1 MCNKYLT
8 PLQIIALKIWWDNNT
23 EWKLFPDLYN
33 NHKQGRYTI
42 QTLFNPL
49 LGSKSFIFLQTFKLS
64 QKYMDSKF
72 LIWSFDN
79 IKVRKV
85 SKTLRNL
92 DMLIFLLWLG
102 SLSSF
107 WCIIVPLEYP
117 NYDAYWI
124 LWAEE
129 TRLSSSKFAI
139 EGYPYL
145 SCYQTQACYVCRIK

>member
-23 EWKLFPDLYN
+23 EWKLFPDPYN
-33 NHKQGRYTI
+33 NHKQGQYTI
-42 QTLFNPL
+42 QTLFL
-49 LGSKSFIFLQTFKLS
+49 SYSFRLSSCHKSIWILS
-64 QKYMDSKF
+64 F
-72 LIWSFDN
+72 GN

-85 SKTLRNL
+85 SKTLCNL

-102 SLSSF
+102 GLSSF
-107 WCIIVPLEYP
+107 CCSIVLLEYP

-139 EGYPYL
+139 EGYPHL